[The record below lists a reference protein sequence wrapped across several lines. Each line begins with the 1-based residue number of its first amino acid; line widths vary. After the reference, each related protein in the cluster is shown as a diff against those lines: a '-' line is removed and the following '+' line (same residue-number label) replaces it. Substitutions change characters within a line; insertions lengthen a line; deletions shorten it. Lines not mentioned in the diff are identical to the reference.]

1 MNFKQILNHRRSVR
15 IYDADKPLDT
25 EGVKDCIKMAT
36 LAPNSSNLQLW
47 EFYHITNAETIKKIA
62 KSCFNQSAAR
72 TAQQMVVFV
81 VRKDLYK
88 QRAEANYQ
96 FALDDIKKNSP
107 SEKKQKYLE
116 RKKSYY
122 KKLIP
127 FVYNNFPGMGVVR
140 MIFSFFVGLY
150 RPMYREVSRSD
161 MRVVAH
167 KSVGLAAQTFMLAMS
182 SKGYDTCPMEGF
194 DSKRVKKILNLPRKA
209 EINMIISCGIRTEEG
224 IYEDRF
230 RVPFDEV
237 YKKITD

>member
-1 MNFKQILNHRRSVR
+1 MNFEQILNHRRSVR
-15 IYDADKPLDT
+15 IYDAERPLDA
-25 EGVKDCIKMAT
+25 EVVKECVQMAT

-47 EFYHITNAETIKKIA
+47 EFYHVTNPETIKKIA
-62 KSCFNQSAAR
+62 KNCFNQSAAR

-96 FALDDIKKNSP
+96 FALKDIEKNSP
-107 SEKKQKYLE
+107 NEKQQKYLE

-127 FVYNNFPGMGVVR
+127 FVYNNFLGMGMVR

-194 DSKRVKKILNLPRKA
+194 DSKRVKKILHLPRRA

-224 IYEDRF
+224 IYEERF

-237 YKKITD
+237 YKKVT